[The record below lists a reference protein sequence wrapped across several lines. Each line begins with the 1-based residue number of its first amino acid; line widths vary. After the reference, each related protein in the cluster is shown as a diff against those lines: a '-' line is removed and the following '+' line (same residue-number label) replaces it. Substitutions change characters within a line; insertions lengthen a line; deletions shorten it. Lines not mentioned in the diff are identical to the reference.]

1 MTHQATTDQVNPQNH
16 PGKDVYAVIGN
27 PIAHSKSPI
36 IHAFFA
42 KQTNQAIHYG
52 RIFSELNS
60 FKETANQFFADG
72 GKGLN
77 ITVPFKLEAYE
88 LAQKKT
94 ARAELAKAA
103 NVLWFKDGQLW
114 CDNTDGVGLTR
125 DLQRLLKRQQS
136 SLKNAKVLILGAGG
150 AAQGVID
157 PLIAEKVS
165 NFMVDTGFI
174 PTSSCQSITSADLN
188 VLEEV
193 SCGITFFTEIEIASL
208 GILLLLMARSTS
220 TGSLISVDAYEH
232 GIIHRKLAMAIDILF
247 FSMANNIAKIIQ
259 LMNVFCVINFLRI
272 LLDLQSAIHIS
283 LKSGLLGCGQFFSN
297 WLATFIKFW
306 SLVKFAP
313 PSTL

>member
-1 MTHQATTDQVNPQNH
+1 MTHQATIDQVNPQNY

-36 IHAFFA
+36 IHTFFA

-125 DLQRLLKRQQS
+125 DLQRLLKKQNS

-157 PLIAEKVS
+157 PLMAERVTQITIAHRTLEKAQQLVEQFKESAASAQVS
-165 NFMVDTGFI
+165 
-174 PTSSCQSITSADLN
+174 L
-188 VLEEV
+188 
-193 SCGITFFTEIEIASL
+193 
-208 GILLLLMARSTS
+208 
-220 TGSLISVDAYEH
+220 H
-232 GIIHRKLAMAIDILF
+232 AIDIQQLGEIKCE
-247 FSMANNIAKIIQ
+247 ANEAFDLIINATATGLGDASPISKEQLKTIATAKTLAYDMVYGKDTRFMTDANELGLKASDGLGMLVEQAAVAFEAWRDLNDGQTQ
-259 LMNVFCVINFLRI
+259 LDI
-272 LLDLQSAIHIS
+272 DGAIAAVR
-283 LKSGLLGCGQFFSN
+283 
-297 WLATFIKFW
+297 ATY
-306 SLVKFAP
+306 
-313 PSTL
+313 

>member
-36 IHAFFA
+36 IHTFFA

-94 ARAELAKAA
+94 GRAELAKAA

-125 DLQRLLKRQQS
+125 DLQRLLKKQNS

-157 PLIAEKVS
+157 PLMVEKVS
-165 NFMVDTGFI
+165 QIMIANRTFEKAEQLVEQFKE
-174 PTSSCQSITSADLN
+174 SAASAQVNLWAID
-188 VLEEV
+188 
-193 SCGITFFTEIEIASL
+193 IQSL
-208 GILLLLMARSTS
+208 GEATNQANNSFDLIINATA
-220 TGSLISVDAYEH
+220 TGLGHTSLISKEQLKAIATTKTLAYDMVYGKDTRFMRDAKEL
-232 GIIHRKLAMAIDILF
+232 GLKASDGLGMLVEQAAVAFETWRDLDNSQTQLDIDGAI
-247 FSMANNIAKIIQ
+247 AA
-259 LMNVFCVINFLRI
+259 VR
-272 LLDLQSAIHIS
+272 
-283 LKSGLLGCGQFFSN
+283 
-297 WLATFIKFW
+297 ATY
-306 SLVKFAP
+306 
-313 PSTL
+313 